1 MPPRHDATPH
11 FRKPIMKRTAH
22 FKPLALVCLACAWL
36 LCLAASASAQDLV
49 ANADARA
56 LTQRWLDAAVRQP
69 AKSESPLRLEV
80 NVGNLDSRLRLAP
93 CAEIEPYLPVNTSL
107 WGKTRVGLRCLKG
120 TSRWNV
126 FLPVTVKAF
135 GPAWVLRGAVAP
147 GSTIREEDAM
157 AAEVDWASEPSPI
170 IRDAA
175 QWVGK
180 VAAYSLSAGQPLRQ
194 AMIRP
199 AQAFAAGAS
208 IRVLAQG
215 QGFSISSDGQAL
227 SPGIVGQLARVRTE
241 AGKVVSGTV
250 LDTHTVEISL

>member
-1 MPPRHDATPH
+1 
-11 FRKPIMKRTAH
+11 MKRTAH
-22 FKPLALVCLACAWL
+22 FKPLALICLACAWL
-36 LCLAASASAQDLV
+36 LSLAAPALAQELV
-49 ANADARA
+49 ASTDVMT

-69 AKSESPLRLEV
+69 TSDAHALRLEV
-80 NVGNLDSRLRLAP
+80 SLGNLDARLRLAP

-120 TSRWNV
+120 TSHWNV
-126 FLPVTVKAF
+126 FLPVTIKAF
-135 GPAWVLRGAVAP
+135 GPAWVLRGAIAP
-147 GSTIREEDAM
+147 GSTIRQEDAM
-157 AAEVDWASEPSPI
+157 AAEVDWANEASPI
-170 IRDAA
+170 VRDAA

-199 AQAFAAGAS
+199 AQAFQAGAS

-215 QGFSISSDGQAL
+215 QGFSVSSDGQAL

-241 AGKVVSGTV
+241 GGKVVSGTV
-250 LDTHTVEISL
+250 LDTHTVEIAL

>member
-1 MPPRHDATPH
+1 M
-11 FRKPIMKRTAH
+11 KPIAH
-22 FKPLALVCLACAWL
+22 FNPLAL
-36 LCLAASASAQDLV
+36 LCLVCVWLFALAAPAAAQDLV
-49 ANADARA
+49 ANADTMA

-69 AKSESPLRLEV
+69 GNSDAHALRLEV
-80 NVGNLDSRLRLAP
+80 SVGHLDLRLRLAP

-107 WGKTRVGLRCLKG
+107 WGRTRVGLRCLKG
-120 TSRWNV
+120 ASRWNV

-157 AAEVDWASEPSPI
+157 EVEVDWASEPSPI
-170 IRDAA
+170 VRNAA

-180 VAAYSLSAGQPLRQ
+180 VAAYSLAAGQPLRQ

-215 QGFSISSDGQAL
+215 QGFSVSSDGQAL
-227 SPGIVGQLARVRTE
+227 SAGVVGQLARVRTE
-241 AGKVVSGTV
+241 GGKVVSGTV
-250 LDTHTVEISL
+250 LDTHTVEIAL